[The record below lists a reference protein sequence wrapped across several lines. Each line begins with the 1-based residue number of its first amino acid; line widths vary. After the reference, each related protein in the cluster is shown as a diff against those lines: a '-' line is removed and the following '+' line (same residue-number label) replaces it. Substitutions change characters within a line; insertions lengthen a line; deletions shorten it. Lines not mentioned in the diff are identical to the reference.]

1 MKKETIKSVLVTGGT
16 GVIGSW
22 VVDGLLKHGLKVVA
36 VDERED
42 FTLFSQESKERVIF
56 KRGSILDL
64 PFLARATQEE
74 KIDAVVHLAAII
86 IPAAQANPYWG
97 YKINVEGTLNIFEIS
112 RVCGC
117 SRVIYASSR
126 SVFGNITGDF
136 GHPSYKPLNE
146 EGYPRVPCT
155 VYGATKLSIELLAE
169 NYRKEFKNQF
179 IGLRFPAMYG
189 PGRLVRHGAVSLSS
203 KIIENGLAGVPFE
216 VPVGGDQRDDF
227 LYVKD
232 AAHGII
238 LALMADAP
246 AHGLYNIGSGETI
259 SLKEMGNIVKSLCP
273 QTKLNIGDGLNYIGF
288 AHQEYSQFDFSRAQK
303 DLGYTPQ
310 FSPQEGI
317 KDYLDE
323 VRRIGLGK

>member
-1 MKKETIKSVLVTGGT
+1 
-16 GVIGSW
+16 
-22 VVDGLLKHGLKVVA
+22 VA
-36 VDERED
+36 
-42 FTLFSQESKERVIF
+42 
-56 KRGSILDL
+56 
-64 PFLARATQEE
+64 QEE

-136 GHPSYKPLNE
+136 GHPSYEPLNE

-189 PGRLVRHGAVSLSS
+189 PGDWSVMGLSPFLR
-203 KIIENGLAGVPFE
+203 KLLKMALREFLLKFLLA
-216 VPVGGDQRDDF
+216 
-227 LYVKD
+227 
-232 AAHGII
+232 
-238 LALMADAP
+238 
-246 AHGLYNIGSGETI
+246 ETSAMI
-259 SLKEMGNIVKSLCP
+259 
-273 QTKLNIGDGLNYIGF
+273 
-288 AHQEYSQFDFSRAQK
+288 FSM
-303 DLGYTPQ
+303 
-310 FSPQEGI
+310 
-317 KDYLDE
+317 
-323 VRRIGLGK
+323 